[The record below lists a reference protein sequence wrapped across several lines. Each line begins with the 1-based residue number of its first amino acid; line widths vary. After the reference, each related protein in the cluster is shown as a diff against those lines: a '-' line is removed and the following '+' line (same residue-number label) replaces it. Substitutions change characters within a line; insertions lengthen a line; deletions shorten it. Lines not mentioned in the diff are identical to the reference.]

1 MNLVTKVV
9 KPTAKPMP
17 AKIAMIPPNID
28 NLGVSPV
35 VSKKTAFA
43 ISFKP
48 SPMPLS

>member
-9 KPTAKPMP
+9 KPTARPIP
-17 AKIAMIPPNID
+17 AKIEMIPPNID

-35 VSKKTAFA
+35 LSKNTACA
-43 ISFKP
+43 IVFRP